1 MEPQNK
7 KAAVILGFTL
17 FAIAAIAGWQI
28 AASYVANSEL
38 QSDINDLAAQPAAQ
52 VGLASLNSED
62 EFSKIVIDK
71 AKDYGIRLQPKQV
84 TVRVTSTPET
94 CAIFLAADYEA
105 RVNVLLFSFSL
116 HFAPSTVRKWTVKR
130 A

>member
-1 MEPQNK
+1 MEPLQK
-7 KAAVILGFTL
+7 KAGFILGLVL

-38 QSDINDLAAQPAAQ
+38 QTDINDLAAQPAAQ
-52 VGLASLNSED
+52 IGLASMTSED

-84 TVRVTSTPET
+84 TVRVTNTPDA

-105 RVNVLLFSFSL
+105 PVNVLLFSFSL
-116 HFAPSTVRKWTVKR
+116 HFAPSTLRKWTLKR

>member
-1 MEPQNK
+1 MQK
-7 KAAVILGFTL
+7 KAGFISGFVL

-38 QSDINDLAAQPAAQ
+38 QTDINDLAAQPAAQ
-52 VGLASLNSED
+52 IGLAPMTSED
-62 EFSKIVIDK
+62 EFSKIVVDK

-84 TVRVTSTPET
+84 TVRVTRTPEA

-105 RVNVLLFSFSL
+105 PVNALLFSFSL
-116 HFAPSTVRKWTVKR
+116 HFAPSTLRKWTLKR

>member
-84 TVRVTSTPET
+84 TVRVTSTP
-94 CAIFLAADYEA
+94 DYEA

>member
-1 MEPQNK
+1 LEK
-7 KAAVILGFTL
+7 KAAVILGLAL

-52 VGLASLNSED
+52 VGLASLNSQD

-71 AKDYGIRLQPKQV
+71 AKDYGIRLHPQQV
-84 TVRVTSTPET
+84 TVHVTSTPET
-94 CAIFLAADYEA
+94 CTIFLAADYES

-116 HFAPSTVRKWTVKR
+116 HFAPSTLRKWTVKR